1 MIGRPPRSTRTDA
14 LLPYT
19 TLFRSGPAAAHL
31 LLTAILIAPCP
42 REGGDTAIGTVIPE
56 AHQIS
61 VQLLDRALLLARASH
76 LPLQPGRQPF
86 HERIQLARPLG
97 HLELRLDRIFPHIFS
112 ASLRY
117 TNGVVGKKKLSE

>member
-1 MIGRPPRSTRTDA
+1 MLRRPPRSTRTDT
-14 LLPYT
+14 LFPYT
-19 TLFRSGPAAAHL
+19 TRFRSPAAAHL

-97 HLELRLDRIFPHIFS
+97 HLEL
-112 ASLRY
+112 
-117 TNGVVGKKKLSE
+117 

>member
-1 MIGRPPRSTRTDA
+1 MRISDWSSDVCSSD
-14 LLPYT
+14 L
-19 TLFRSGPAAAHL
+19 L

-56 AHQIS
+56 ARQIS

-76 LPLQPGRQPF
+76 LPLQPGRKPF

-97 HLELRLDRIFPHIFS
+97 HLELRLDRISPQPFTDRITSQSPATPHPPDPKN
-112 ASLRY
+112 A
-117 TNGVVGKKKLSE
+117 